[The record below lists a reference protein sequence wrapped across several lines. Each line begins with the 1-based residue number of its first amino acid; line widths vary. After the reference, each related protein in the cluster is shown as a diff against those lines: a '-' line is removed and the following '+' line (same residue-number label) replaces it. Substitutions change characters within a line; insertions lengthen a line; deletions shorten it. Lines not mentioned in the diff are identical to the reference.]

1 MISFKPPKTN
11 YESIDDIGKF
21 NMIWSVSTVLVL
33 IFSMLTVLHI
43 VMSDPS
49 WVSSGLG
56 LTVAVTNVLVLYK
69 TRKYK
74 LIGITS
80 VIFGTLICQVAIFI
94 IADSRLIA
102 DTMWCILVGFFAFF
116 LLGTWLGTLTLL
128 ANLAGLVIFL
138 LNGSSHDVLSK
149 GISIDEVDYRMAINV
164 FYVAL
169 AMAFIIHKLSSNNKE
184 TNRRFELESQRN
196 EILLKEIHHRVKN
209 NLQIISSLLKLQAA
223 DSENESVE
231 EHFNEAIGRIRSM
244 ALIHEKMYNN
254 DDLSKIDLKG
264 YLIAM
269 SDDICASM
277 SREGDFKLNVHSDID
292 QIDIK
297 SIVPVSLIFNELM
310 TNTLKHGFKEVK
322 DGVIDVEMR
331 RNNGSVDF
339 VYKDNGKWIE
349 PTSEGN
355 FGLELL
361 NTLTEQLEGKF
372 TRQTTSGTQYN
383 FKFNSE
389 VFFFEG
395 RGKA

>member
-1 MISFKPPKTN
+1 MLSIKPPKTN
-11 YESIDDIGKF
+11 YESFDDVGKF
-21 NMIWSVSTVLVL
+21 NMIWNVSAVLVL
-33 IFSMLTVLHI
+33 VFFLLAVLHVI
-43 VMSDPS
+43 MGDPS
-49 WVSSGLG
+49 WISSGLG
-56 LTVAVTNVLVLYK
+56 LTVALINVLVLYK

-116 LLGTWLGTLTLL
+116 MLGTLLGTITLL
-128 ANLAGLVIFL
+128 TNLAGLVIFL
-138 LNGSSHDVLSK
+138 LNGSSHDILSK
-149 GISIDEVDYRMAINV
+149 GISIEEADYKMAINV

-184 TNRRFELESQRN
+184 TNRRFELENQRN
-196 EILLKEIHHRVKN
+196 EVLLKEIHHRVKN

-223 DSENESVE
+223 DSEDESVE

-254 DDLSKIDLKG
+254 DDLSKIDLKA

-269 SDDICASM
+269 SEDICTSL
-277 SREGDFKLNVHSDID
+277 SVKNKIDLKVESDID
-292 QIDIK
+292 QIDAK
-297 SIVPVSLIFNELM
+297 SIVPISLIFNELM
-310 TNTLKHGFKEVK
+310 TNSVKHGFKGK
-322 DGVIDVEMR
+322 DDGAIDVQMHR
-331 RNNGSVDF
+331 SHDAVCF
-339 VYKDNGKWIE
+339 TYQDNGNWIE

-361 NTLTEQLEGKF
+361 NTLTEQLEGTF
-372 TRQTTSGTQYN
+372 NRNTSSGTKYQ
-383 FKFNSE
+383 FSFNSE
-389 VFFFEG
+389 IFFFDKDEIG
-395 RGKA
+395 